1 MKKYLYMSM
10 LTYSLLNAY
19 EIDDFSSLSLEQLMD
34 VQVTSASRREESQH
48 LAPGIVSV
56 ITSKEMQK
64 YGARHLRDVLDRVV
78 GIQVLGSHQDS
89 HSKISMR
96 GVNSSHH
103 EGHVL
108 LLLNDRPVRQAT
120 DGGLNSDFYLGF
132 PINMIDHIEIIRGPG
147 SVMYGSNAVAG
158 VINIVTKDGDDFIN
172 ESRVDL
178 GVGSYNRQQVQVTT
192 LVGDADYSLNIGLNY
207 IASDGDP
214 INMIDSDGNQGS
226 YESGEKSRNLV
237 IDARYKNLSISAMVM
252 DTQLESANSAFQFP
266 STEIDLTRYFLD
278 LGYLQ
283 DITSGWDISL
293 HYTMNRDSADWQIN
307 EAAGQNRSEARSDMI
322 ESILRGKV
330 TDDLSLLVGANYIRN
345 ESGFERG
352 LPKDTIRSSISAYVQ
367 LDYMISDKQ
376 KIIAGLQWNE
386 PKGLSSDISYRA
398 GYIHGFGDNTWMKLL
413 YSEAYR
419 SPTMVETSLDAPQL
433 KGNPNLDPET
443 VSTYDLQITRQ
454 TKNAY
459 LALSLYHSRLK
470 NLIIRVPGTVTSHD
484 NAGYVDFNGVEFEG
498 KYEVNE
504 DLSFMANISYQEN
517 ETDDNVDQTTFAP
530 EFMAKVGFA
539 YDSIEGVSFSAFNSY
554 VGDSTDLG
562 EVTGDPS
569 ININHEADAYNLLT
583 ANIVMDM
590 GLLTGLEKSNK
601 AYLSVYLDNLLDEDI
616 YSADLNFAN
625 ANNTI
630 PAHWG
635 RGIYGTFTYK
645 F

>member
-1 MKKYLYMSM
+1 
-10 LTYSLLNAY
+10 
-19 EIDDFSSLSLEQLMD
+19 MD

-48 LAPGIVSV
+48 MAPGIVTV
-56 ITSKEMQK
+56 VTSKEMQK
-64 YGARHLRDVLDRVV
+64 YGARHLRDVLDRLV

-147 SVMYGSNAVAG
+147 SVMYGSNAVSG
-158 VINIVTKDGDDFIN
+158 VINIVTKDGDDFTN

-178 GVGSYNRQQVQVTT
+178 GVGSHGRQQVQVTT

-207 IASDGDP
+207 IKSDGDAVN
-214 INMIDSDGNQGS
+214 NMTDSDGNLGS

-237 IDARYKNLSISAMVM
+237 IDARYKNLSVSAMVM
-252 DTQLESANSAFQFP
+252 DTQLDSANSAFQFP

-278 LGYLQ
+278 VGYLQ
-283 DITSGWDISL
+283 DITKGWDISL
-293 HYTMNRDSADWQIN
+293 NYTMSRDSADWQIN
-307 EAAGQNRSEARSDMI
+307 EAAGDNRSEARSDMI
-322 ESILRGKV
+322 ETILRGKV
-330 TDDLSLLVGANYIRN
+330 SDDLNILVGANYVRN
-345 ESGFERG
+345 ESGFDRG
-352 LPKDTIRSSISAYVQ
+352 LPKDTIRSSISAYSQ

-376 KIIAGLQWNE
+376 KIIGGIQWNE
-386 PKGLSSDISYRA
+386 PKGHSSDISYRA
-398 GYIHGFGDNTWMKLL
+398 GYIHGFGKDTWVKLL

-419 SPTMVETSLDAPQL
+419 SPTMVETGLDAPQL

-443 VSTYDLQITRQ
+443 VSTYDVQITHQ
-454 TKNAY
+454 TKNVY

-470 NLIIRVPGTVTSHD
+470 NLVSRVPGTITSHS

-498 KYEVNE
+498 KYEVSE

-517 ETDDNVDQTTFAP
+517 ETDQNIEQTTFAP
-530 EFMAKVGFA
+530 EVMAKVGVT
-539 YDSIEGVSFSAFNSY
+539 YTGIDGMTFSAFNSY
-554 VGDSTDLG
+554 IGESTDLG
-562 EVTGDPS
+562 EATSDPS
-569 ININHEADAYNLLT
+569 ININENADSYNLLT
-583 ANIVMDM
+583 ANIVMDA
-590 GLLTGLEKSNK
+590 GLLFGQKKTDDM
-601 AYLSVYLDNLLDEDI
+601 YLSVYLDNLLDEDI
-616 YSADLNFAN
+616 YAADLNFAN

-630 PAHWG
+630 PHHWG